1 MEVAEERMS
10 DPKDRAE
17 WSIQSKE
24 QREKTGKENKG
35 SLRYLWDSIKDTS
48 MYVMEVPGEEER
60 KW

>member
-1 MEVAEERMS
+1 MAEERMS

-17 WSIQSKE
+17 GSIQSKE

-35 SLRYLWDSIKDTS
+35 SLRYLCNSIKDAN
-48 MYVMEVPGEEER
+48 MYVMEVPEEEKR